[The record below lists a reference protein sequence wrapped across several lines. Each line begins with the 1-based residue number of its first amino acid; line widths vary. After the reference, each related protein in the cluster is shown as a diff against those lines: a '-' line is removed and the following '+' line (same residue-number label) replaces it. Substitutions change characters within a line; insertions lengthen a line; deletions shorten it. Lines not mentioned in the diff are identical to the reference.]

1 MQVGADRMKDG
12 PEKNQKRRKGRR
24 ATRSSPG
31 TGLAL
36 AGLETRIGAVNDVD
50 ATAPTHKSAI
60 LVPVLYRLERI
71 HNFHRSA
78 APL

>member
-1 MQVGADRMKDG
+1 MQGGARPNEGRARKES
-12 PEKNQKRRKGRR
+12 EKKKR
-24 ATRSSPG
+24 TPG
-31 TGLAL
+31 YQVQPVMGLAL
-36 AGLETRIGAVNDVD
+36 AGLEARIGAVNDVD

-60 LVPVLYRLERI
+60 LVPVFYRLERI